1 MGPTEPSW
9 FHVSCPHFNPPLVIS
24 AVRQALP
31 LPQNSNGRSIGTA
44 PNSLFELRSFSFIAA
59 SIPDRPT
66 PDLKNS
72 DRTHA
77 LAGLS
82 RAGQAVEKERASHR
96 QGMVGG

>member
-1 MGPTEPSW
+1 MA
-9 FHVSCPHFNPPLVIS
+9 VS
-24 AVRQALP
+24 AERQALP

-44 PNSLFELRSFSFIAA
+44 PNSLFELRSFSFNAAIAA

-82 RAGQAVEKERASHR
+82 GAGQAVEKRELATDRVWLLAEI
-96 QGMVGG
+96 VNYF

>member
-1 MGPTEPSW
+1 MGPTEPSQ
-9 FHVSCPHFNPPLVIS
+9 FHVSCPHFNPPLAIS

-44 PNSLFELRSFSFIAA
+44 PNSLFELRSFSFSFNAA

-82 RAGQAVEKERASHR
+82 RAGQAVEKERASH
-96 QGMVGG
+96 